1 MNERRAAVTEKVAT
15 KIDRFLNKNFS
26 STKNSFF
33 FSFCTKANKAAE
45 EENTR
50 AIVTL
55 KKFCKPMWS

>member
-1 MNERRAAVTEKVAT
+1 MNERRAAVTVKVAT
-15 KIDRFLNKNFS
+15 KIDRFLIKIS
-26 STKNSFF
+26 LPQRIFF
-33 FSFCTKANKAAE
+33 FFCTKANKAAE